1 MSDGAGSVKAGFRQ
15 PGAFRAADSEN
26 DRDALSETW
35 ASRDAARLQGR
46 AKERLAAALGE
57 RQHGVTEVKGTRCLS
72 KMLVDKGREV
82 GCTGEWSTE
91 EGGRD
96 AGRSEEREGE
106 AKGRT
111 GEEGRGMTQDV
122 EHGEETHRRDGRD
135 VGGYR
140 RSL

>member
-1 MSDGAGSVKAGFRQ
+1 VSDGAGSVKAGFRQ

-46 AKERLAAALGE
+46 AKERLAAALEE

-82 GCTGEWSTE
+82 ECASEWSMRM
-91 EGGRD
+91 GGRD
-96 AGRSEEREGE
+96 FG
-106 AKGRT
+106 
-111 GEEGRGMTQDV
+111 
-122 EHGEETHRRDGRD
+122 
-135 VGGYR
+135 
-140 RSL
+140 